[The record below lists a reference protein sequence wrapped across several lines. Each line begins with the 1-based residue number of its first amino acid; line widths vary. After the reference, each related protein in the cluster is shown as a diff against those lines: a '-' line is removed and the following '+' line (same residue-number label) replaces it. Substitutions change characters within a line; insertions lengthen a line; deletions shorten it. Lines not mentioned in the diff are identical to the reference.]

1 MTTVSPDYQQRGQFN
16 PFYTLKAATVVSAH
30 TALLKELKKED
41 PKIDFTHKEL
51 FFKCVDT
58 PQGKEIYRTSSKA
71 SFFFQI
77 ALNKKEN
84 IIPYYIKGAQTTAV
98 GHLGMTSR
106 KPATQSSNVNEFM
119 SVYFLVQPD
128 MTPEALQKYVTTNS
142 GPTGVFYGSGKPVTF
157 SDVVDLIDA
166 DITAERDINI
176 GRNNAIAIRKDI
188 KGKGIGRVYWTPQE
202 KPANVSP
209 NNPSDVVV
217 TLGDGSLQGYSN
229 KIASGKDAT
238 PKFNTNI
245 FAFYGKLGDGGQ
257 LSSIQSM
264 IDTAWNQASANVKG
278 ENAKAALDSVSI
290 ENEPYSES
298 GSRSTF
304 ATIARQFITD
314 GLDFYGKDFYY
325 PYRNNLITGFKNY
338 LSNPIN
344 LSYMLRT
351 IYFYTYDDPSKAFTP
366 CPYKLLIGQVAGSSS
381 VKAISDD
388 TMLKSML
395 IANPAEFSKIVGYYD
410 GTSQSFKMS
419 FKYKGKTVN
428 IPITCRT
435 RAAGG
440 WAGKSLYITTSG
452 VKFL

>member
-16 PFYTLKAATVVSAH
+16 PYYTMKSAVIASAH
-30 TALLKELKKED
+30 TALVKKYKDE
-41 PKIDFTHKEL
+41 KFTQKDL
-51 FFKCVDT
+51 FFKCVDV
-58 PQGKEIYRTSSKA
+58 GSGELIYSTSSRA
-71 SFFFQI
+71 AFTFQI

-84 IIPYYIKGAQTTAV
+84 IIPYYIRGAQASAI
-98 GHLGMTSR
+98 GHLGMSSR

-128 MTPEALQKYVTTNS
+128 MTPEALQKYITSQS
-142 GPTGVFYGSGKPVTF
+142 GSTGVFYGSGKPVTF

-166 DITAERDINI
+166 DQTPERDVNI

-188 KGKGIGRVYWTPQE
+188 KGKGIGRVYWTPQA
-202 KPANVSP
+202 KPGNVSP

-229 KIASGKDAT
+229 KIASGKAAT
-238 PKFNTNI
+238 PKFNTTI

-257 LSSIQSM
+257 LSSVQSI
-264 IDTAWNQASANVKG
+264 IDNAWNTAARNVTS
-278 ENAKAALDSVSI
+278 ENAAGALNSIQI

-298 GSRSTF
+298 GSRNTF
-304 ATIARQFITD
+304 ATIARQFIVD

-325 PYRNNLITGFKNY
+325 PYRNNLIEGFKNY
-338 LSNPIN
+338 LVNPSN

-366 CPYKLLIGQVAGSSS
+366 CPYKLLIGQTAGSSS
-381 VKAISDD
+381 IKSISDD

-395 IANPAEFSKIVGYYD
+395 IANPAEYSKITGYYD

-419 FKYKGKTVN
+419 FKYKTKTVN

-440 WAGKSLYITTSG
+440 WSGKSLYITTSG
-452 VKFL
+452 VKFLS

>member
-1 MTTVSPDYQQRGQFN
+1 MYNRQ
-16 PFYTLKAATVVSAH
+16 L
-30 TALLKELKKED
+30 
-41 PKIDFTHKEL
+41 
-51 FFKCVDT
+51 
-58 PQGKEIYRTSSKA
+58 IYSTSSRA
-71 SFFFQI
+71 AFTFQ
-77 ALNKKEN
+77 LSLESKDKT
-84 IIPYYIKGAQTTAV
+84 IPYYIKAAQSSAV

-119 SVYFLVQPD
+119 SVYFLVQP
-128 MTPEALQKYVTTNS
+128 MMSPEALQKYVTSNK
-142 GPTGVFYGSGKPVTF
+142 GPTGVMYGSGKPVTF

-166 DITAERDINI
+166 DQTPERDINI
-176 GRNNAIAIRKDI
+176 GRNNAIAIRKDL
-188 KGKGIGRVYWTPQE
+188 KDKGIGGVYWTPQA
-202 KPANVSP
+202 KPRNVSP

-257 LSSIQSM
+257 LAAIKGI
-264 IDTAWNQASANVKG
+264 IDRSWNAAAATVKG
-278 ENAKAALDSVSI
+278 ENAKAALNSI
-290 ENEPYSES
+290 RIESEPYSES
-298 GSRSTF
+298 GSRDAF
-304 ATIARQFITD
+304 ANIARAFIKD
-314 GLDFYGKDFYY
+314 GLDFYGKDMYY
-325 PYRNNLITGFKNY
+325 PYRNNLIEGFKNH
-338 LSNPIN
+338 LSSPFN
-344 LSYMLRT
+344 LSYLLRT
-351 IYFYTYDDPSKAFTP
+351 VYFYTYDDPSKAFTP

-381 VKAISDD
+381 VKAVSDD

-395 IANPAEFSKIVGYYD
+395 IANPAEYSKITGYYD

-440 WAGKSLYITTSG
+440 WSGKSLYITTSG

>member
-1 MTTVSPDYQQRGQFN
+1 MATVSPDYQQRGQFN
-16 PFYTLKAATVVSAH
+16 PYYTLKSAVIAGAH
-30 TALLKELKKED
+30 TALVKKYKD
-41 PKIDFTHKEL
+41 KKFTQKDL
-51 FFKCVDT
+51 FFKCVD
-58 PQGKEIYRTSSKA
+58 QGSGELIYSTSSRA
-71 SFFFQI
+71 AFTFQI
-77 ALNKKEN
+77 ALDKKEN
-84 IIPYYIKGAQTTAV
+84 LIPYYIKGAQASAV

-128 MTPEALQKYVTTNS
+128 MTPEALQKYITTQS
-142 GPTGVFYGSGKPVTF
+142 GSTGVFYGSGKPVTF

-166 DITAERDINI
+166 DQTPERDINI

-188 KGKGIGRVYWTPQE
+188 QGKGMGTVYWTPQA
-202 KPANVSP
+202 KPGNVSP

-257 LSSIQSM
+257 LSSVQSI
-264 IDTAWNQASANVKG
+264 IDNAWNTAAKNVTS
-278 ENAKAALDSVSI
+278 ENAAGALNSISI

-298 GSRSTF
+298 GSRTTF
-304 ATIARQFITD
+304 ATIARQFIAD

-351 IYFYTYDDPSKAFTP
+351 IYFYTYDDPSKAYTP
-366 CPYKLLIGQVAGSSS
+366 CPYKLLIGQIAGSSS
-381 VKAISDD
+381 IKAVSDD

-395 IANPAEFSKIVGYYD
+395 IANPAELGKITGYYD

-419 FKYKGKTVN
+419 FKYKTKTVN

-440 WAGKSLYITTSG
+440 WSGKSLYITTSG

>member
-16 PFYTLKAATVVSAH
+16 PYYTMKSAVIASAH
-30 TALLKELKKED
+30 TALVKKYKDE
-41 PKIDFTHKEL
+41 KFTQKDL
-51 FFKCVDT
+51 FFKCVDV
-58 PQGKEIYRTSSKA
+58 GSGELIYSTSSRA
-71 SFFFQI
+71 AFTFQI

-84 IIPYYIKGAQTTAV
+84 IIPYYIRGAQASAI
-98 GHLGMTSR
+98 GHLGMSSR

-128 MTPEALQKYVTTNS
+128 MTPEALQKYITSQS
-142 GPTGVFYGSGKPVTF
+142 GSTGVFYGSGKPVTF

-166 DITAERDINI
+166 DQTPERDVNI

-188 KGKGIGRVYWTPQE
+188 KGKGMGMVYWTPQA
-202 KPANVSP
+202 KPGNVSP

-257 LSSIQSM
+257 LSSVQSI
-264 IDTAWNQASANVKG
+264 IDNAWNTAAKNVTS
-278 ENAKAALDSVSI
+278 ENAAGALNSISI

-298 GSRSTF
+298 GSRTTF
-304 ATIARQFITD
+304 ATIARQFIAD

-325 PYRNNLITGFKNY
+325 PYRNNLIEGFKNY
-338 LSNPIN
+338 LVNPSN

-366 CPYKLLIGQVAGSSS
+366 CPYKLLIGQTAGSSS
-381 VKAISDD
+381 IKSISDD

-395 IANPAEFSKIVGYYD
+395 IANPAEYSKITGYYD

-419 FKYKGKTVN
+419 FKYKTKTVN

-440 WAGKSLYITTSG
+440 WSGKSLYITTSG
-452 VKFL
+452 VKFLS

>member
-16 PFYTLKAATVVSAH
+16 PYYTMKSAVIASAH
-30 TALLKELKKED
+30 TALVKKYKDE
-41 PKIDFTHKEL
+41 KFTQKDL
-51 FFKCVDT
+51 FFKCVDV
-58 PQGKEIYRTSSKA
+58 GSGELIYSTSSRA
-71 SFFFQI
+71 AFTFQI

-84 IIPYYIKGAQTTAV
+84 IIPYYIRGAQASAI
-98 GHLGMTSR
+98 GHLGMSSR

-128 MTPEALQKYVTTNS
+128 MTPEALQKYITSQS
-142 GPTGVFYGSGKPVTF
+142 GSTGVFYGSGKPVTF

-166 DITAERDINI
+166 DQTPERDVNI

-188 KGKGIGRVYWTPQE
+188 KGKGMGRVYWTPQA
-202 KPANVSP
+202 KPGNVSP

-257 LSSIQSM
+257 LSSVQSI
-264 IDTAWNQASANVKG
+264 IDNAWNTAAKNVTS
-278 ENAKAALDSVSI
+278 ENAAGALNSISI

-298 GSRSTF
+298 GSRTTF
-304 ATIARQFITD
+304 ATIARQFIAD

-325 PYRNNLITGFKNY
+325 PYRNNLIEGFKNY
-338 LSNPIN
+338 LVNPSN

-366 CPYKLLIGQVAGSSS
+366 CPYKLLIGQTAGSSS
-381 VKAISDD
+381 IKSISDD

-395 IANPAEFSKIVGYYD
+395 IANPAEYSKITGYYD

-419 FKYKGKTVN
+419 FKYKTKTVN

-440 WAGKSLYITTSG
+440 WSGKSLYITTSG
-452 VKFL
+452 VKFLS

>member
-16 PFYTLKAATVVSAH
+16 PYYTMKSAVIASAH
-30 TALLKELKKED
+30 TALVKKYKDE
-41 PKIDFTHKEL
+41 KFTQKDL
-51 FFKCVDT
+51 FFKCVDV
-58 PQGKEIYRTSSKA
+58 GSGELIYSTSSRA
-71 SFFFQI
+71 AFTFQI

-84 IIPYYIKGAQTTAV
+84 IIPYYIRGAQASAI
-98 GHLGMTSR
+98 GHLGMSSR

-128 MTPEALQKYVTTNS
+128 MTPEALQKYITTQS
-142 GPTGVFYGSGKPVTF
+142 GSTGVFYGSGKPVTF

-166 DITAERDINI
+166 DQTPERDVNI

-188 KGKGIGRVYWTPQE
+188 KGKGMGRVYWTPQA
-202 KPANVSP
+202 KPGNVSP

-257 LSSIQSM
+257 LSSVQSI
-264 IDTAWNQASANVKG
+264 IDNAWNTAAKNVTS
-278 ENAKAALDSVSI
+278 ENAAGALNSISI

-298 GSRSTF
+298 GSRTTF
-304 ATIARQFITD
+304 ATIARQFIAD

-325 PYRNNLITGFKNY
+325 PYRNNLIEGFKNY
-338 LSNPIN
+338 LVNPSN

-366 CPYKLLIGQVAGSSS
+366 CPYKLLIGQTAGSSS
-381 VKAISDD
+381 IKSISDD

-395 IANPAEFSKIVGYYD
+395 IANPAEYSKITGYYD

-419 FKYKGKTVN
+419 FKYKTKTVN

-440 WAGKSLYITTSG
+440 WSGKSLYITTSG
-452 VKFL
+452 VKFLS

>member
-16 PFYTLKAATVVSAH
+16 PYYTMKSAVIASAH
-30 TALLKELKKED
+30 TALVKKYKDE
-41 PKIDFTHKEL
+41 KFTQKDL
-51 FFKCVDT
+51 FFKCVDV
-58 PQGKEIYRTSSKA
+58 GSGELIYSTSSRA
-71 SFFFQI
+71 AFTFQI

-84 IIPYYIKGAQTTAV
+84 IIPYYIRGAQASAI
-98 GHLGMTSR
+98 GHLGMSSR

-128 MTPEALQKYVTTNS
+128 MTPEALQKYITSQS

-166 DITAERDINI
+166 DQTPERDVNI

-188 KGKGIGRVYWTPQE
+188 KGKGMGRVYWTPQA
-202 KPANVSP
+202 KPGNVSP

-257 LSSIQSM
+257 LSSVQSI
-264 IDTAWNQASANVKG
+264 IDNAWNTAAKSVTS
-278 ENAKAALDSVSI
+278 ENAAGALNSISI

-298 GSRSTF
+298 GSRTTF
-304 ATIARQFITD
+304 ATIARQFIAD

-325 PYRNNLITGFKNY
+325 PYRNNLIEGFKNY
-338 LSNPIN
+338 LSNPTN

-381 VKAISDD
+381 VKAVSDD

-395 IANPAEFSKIVGYYD
+395 IANPAEYSKILGYYD

>member
-16 PFYTLKAATVVSAH
+16 PYYTMKSAVIASAH
-30 TALLKELKKED
+30 TALVKKYKD
-41 PKIDFTHKEL
+41 QKFTQKDL
-51 FFKCVDT
+51 FFKCVDV
-58 PQGKEIYRTSSKA
+58 GSGELIYSTSSRA
-71 SFFFQI
+71 AFTFQI

-84 IIPYYIKGAQTTAV
+84 IIPYYIRGAQASAI
-98 GHLGMTSR
+98 GHLGMSSR

-128 MTPEALQKYVTTNS
+128 MTPEALQKYITSQS

-166 DITAERDINI
+166 DQTPERDVNI

-188 KGKGIGRVYWTPQE
+188 KGKGMGMVYWTPQA
-202 KPANVSP
+202 KPGNVSP

-257 LSSIQSM
+257 LSSVQSI
-264 IDTAWNQASANVKG
+264 IDNAWNTAAKNVTS
-278 ENAKAALDSVSI
+278 ENAAGALNSISI

-298 GSRSTF
+298 GSRNTF

-381 VKAISDD
+381 VKAVSDD

-395 IANPAEFSKIVGYYD
+395 IANPAEYSKIVGYYD

>member
-16 PFYTLKAATVVSAH
+16 PYYTMKSAVIASAH
-30 TALLKELKKED
+30 TALVKKYKDE
-41 PKIDFTHKEL
+41 KFTQKDL
-51 FFKCVDT
+51 FFKCVDV
-58 PQGKEIYRTSSKA
+58 GSGELIYSTSSRA
-71 SFFFQI
+71 AFTFQI

-84 IIPYYIKGAQTTAV
+84 IIPYYIRGAQASAI
-98 GHLGMTSR
+98 GHLGMSSR

-128 MTPEALQKYVTTNS
+128 MTPEALQKYITSQS

-166 DITAERDINI
+166 DQTPERDVNI

-188 KGKGIGRVYWTPQE
+188 KGKGMGRVYWTPQA
-202 KPANVSP
+202 KPGNVSP

-257 LSSIQSM
+257 LSSVQSI
-264 IDTAWNQASANVKG
+264 IDNAWNTAAKNVTS
-278 ENAKAALDSVSI
+278 ENAAGALNSISI

-298 GSRSTF
+298 GSRTTF
-304 ATIARQFITD
+304 ATIARQFIAD

-338 LSNPIN
+338 LVNPSN

-366 CPYKLLIGQVAGSSS
+366 CPYKLLIGQTAGSSS
-381 VKAISDD
+381 IKSISDD

-395 IANPAEFSKIVGYYD
+395 IANPAEYSKITGYYD

-419 FKYKGKTVN
+419 FKYKTKTVN

-440 WAGKSLYITTSG
+440 WSGKSLYITTSG
-452 VKFL
+452 VKFLS

>member
-16 PFYTLKAATVVSAH
+16 PYYTMKSAVIASAH
-30 TALLKELKKED
+30 TALVKKYKDE
-41 PKIDFTHKEL
+41 KFTQKDL
-51 FFKCVDT
+51 FFKCVDV
-58 PQGKEIYRTSSKA
+58 GSGDLIYSTSSRA
-71 SFFFQI
+71 AFTFQI

-84 IIPYYIKGAQTTAV
+84 IIPYYIKGAQASAV
-98 GHLGMTSR
+98 GHLGMSSR

-128 MTPEALQKYVTTNS
+128 MTPEALQKYITSQS
-142 GPTGVFYGSGKPVTF
+142 GSTGVFYGSGKPVTF

-166 DITAERDINI
+166 DQTPERDINI

-188 KGKGIGRVYWTPQE
+188 KGKGMGAVYWTPQA
-202 KPANVSP
+202 KPGNVSP

-264 IDTAWNQASANVKG
+264 IDNAWNTAARNVTS
-278 ENAKAALDSVSI
+278 ENAAGALNSISI

-298 GSRSTF
+298 GSRNTF
-304 ATIARQFITD
+304 ATIARQFIVD

-325 PYRNNLITGFKNY
+325 PYRNNLIEGFKNY
-338 LSNPIN
+338 LVNPIN

-366 CPYKLLIGQVAGSSS
+366 CPYKLLIGQTAGSSS
-381 VKAISDD
+381 IKSISDD

-395 IANPAEFSKIVGYYD
+395 IANPTEYSKVTGYYD

-419 FKYKGKTVN
+419 FKYKTKTVN

-440 WAGKSLYITTSG
+440 WSGKSLYITTSG
-452 VKFL
+452 VKFLS

>member
-1 MTTVSPDYQQRGQFN
+1 MTTVSPNYQQRGQFN
-16 PFYTLKAATVVSAH
+16 PFYVMKSAVIASSH
-30 TALLKELKKED
+30 TALTKKFKEQK
-41 PKIDFTHKEL
+41 FTQKDL
-51 FFKCVDT
+51 FFKCVD
-58 PQGKEIYRTSSKA
+58 QGMGELIYSTSSRA
-71 SFFFQI
+71 AFTFQ
-77 ALNKKEN
+77 LSLESKDKT
-84 IIPYYIKGAQTTAV
+84 IPYYIKAAQSSAV

-119 SVYFLVQPD
+119 SVYFLVQP
-128 MTPEALQKYVTTNS
+128 MMSPEALQKYVTSNK
-142 GPTGVFYGSGKPVTF
+142 GPTGVMYGSGKPVTF

-166 DITAERDINI
+166 DQTPERDINI
-176 GRNNAIAIRKDI
+176 GRNNAIAIRKDL
-188 KGKGIGRVYWTPQE
+188 KDKGIGGVYWTPQA
-202 KPANVSP
+202 KPRNVSP

-257 LSSIQSM
+257 LAAIKSI
-264 IDTAWNQASANVKG
+264 IDRSWNAAAATVKG
-278 ENAKAALDSVSI
+278 ENAKAALNSI
-290 ENEPYSES
+290 RIESEPYSES
-298 GSRSTF
+298 GSRDAF
-304 ATIARQFITD
+304 ANIARAFIKD
-314 GLDFYGKDFYY
+314 GLDFYGKDMYY
-325 PYRNNLITGFKNY
+325 PYRNNLIEGFKNH
-338 LSNPIN
+338 LSSPFN
-344 LSYMLRT
+344 LSYLLRT
-351 IYFYTYDDPSKAFTP
+351 VYFYTYDDPSKSFTP
-366 CPYKLLIGQVAGSSS
+366 CPYKLLIGQVNGSSNI
-381 VKAISDD
+381 KAVSDD

-395 IANPAEFSKIVGYYD
+395 IANPAEYSKIVGYYD

-440 WAGKSLYITTSG
+440 WSGKSLYITTSG

>member
-16 PFYTLKAATVVSAH
+16 PYYTMKSAVIASAH
-30 TALLKELKKED
+30 TALVKKYKDE
-41 PKIDFTHKEL
+41 KFTQKDL
-51 FFKCVDT
+51 FFKCVDV
-58 PQGKEIYRTSSKA
+58 GSGDLIYSTSSRA
-71 SFFFQI
+71 AFTFQI

-84 IIPYYIKGAQTTAV
+84 IIPYYIRGAQASAI

-128 MTPEALQKYVTTNS
+128 MTPEALQKYITSQS
-142 GPTGVFYGSGKPVTF
+142 GSTGVFYGSGKPVTF

-166 DITAERDINI
+166 DQTPERDVNI

-188 KGKGIGRVYWTPQE
+188 KGKGMGMVYWTPQA
-202 KPANVSP
+202 KPGNVSP

-257 LSSIQSM
+257 LSSVQSI
-264 IDTAWNQASANVKG
+264 IDNAWNTAAKSVTS
-278 ENAKAALDSVSI
+278 ENASGALNSISI

-298 GSRSTF
+298 GSRNTF
-304 ATIARQFITD
+304 ATIARQFIAD

-325 PYRNNLITGFKNY
+325 PYRNNLIEGFKNY
-338 LSNPIN
+338 LVNPSN

-366 CPYKLLIGQVAGSSS
+366 CPYKLLIGQTAGSSS
-381 VKAISDD
+381 IKSISDD

-395 IANPAEFSKIVGYYD
+395 IANPAEYSKITGYYD

-419 FKYKGKTVN
+419 FKYKTKTVN

-440 WAGKSLYITTSG
+440 WSGKSLYITTSG
-452 VKFL
+452 VKFLS

>member
-16 PFYTLKAATVVSAH
+16 PYYTMKSAVIASAH
-30 TALLKELKKED
+30 TALVKKYKDE
-41 PKIDFTHKEL
+41 KFTQKDL
-51 FFKCVDT
+51 FFKCVDV
-58 PQGKEIYRTSSKA
+58 GSGELIYSTSSRA
-71 SFFFQI
+71 AFTFQI

-84 IIPYYIKGAQTTAV
+84 IIPYYIRGAQASAI
-98 GHLGMTSR
+98 GHLGMSSR

-128 MTPEALQKYVTTNS
+128 MTPEALQKYITSQS
-142 GPTGVFYGSGKPVTF
+142 GSTGVFYGSGKPVTF

-166 DITAERDINI
+166 DQTPERDVNI

-188 KGKGIGRVYWTPQE
+188 KGKGMGRVYWTPQE

-264 IDTAWNQASANVKG
+264 IDTAWNNAAAKVTG

-304 ATIARQFITD
+304 ATIARQFIAD

-325 PYRNNLITGFKNY
+325 PYRNNLIEGFKNY
-338 LSNPIN
+338 LVNPSN

-366 CPYKLLIGQVAGSSS
+366 CPYKLLIGQTAGSSS
-381 VKAISDD
+381 IKSISDD

-395 IANPAEFSKIVGYYD
+395 IANPAEYSKITGYYD

-419 FKYKGKTVN
+419 FKYKTKTVN

-440 WAGKSLYITTSG
+440 WSGKSLYITTSG
-452 VKFL
+452 VKFLS